1 MSTSVDATLTRDAI
15 ELNKKNRSIVK
26 LVLEWNID
34 ELGEALQ
41 EYVDLKKKIKKTL
54 IDYPVAKIHDK
65 LAQDVLTRVIQDD
78 PFQADNV
85 LKMFESKSDEPL
97 EFEKLDYSEI
107 EELQDLFYSWYSH
120 YEYLEGLY
128 EIGSLIIGYSI
139 PEALSSY
146 VSEARSCFAFQQYNA
161 VYGLCRTILEAAI
174 RHRCERKG
182 LLRPSGSQVL
192 DFESYQPSELINK
205 ATKGQLRERVKNI
218 YSNTSTLLH
227 GRKTV
232 SSGEA
237 KKMFR
242 DTLKAVQDLYEN

>member
-1 MSTSVDATLTRDAI
+1 MSTSLTQDAI
-15 ELNKKNRSIVK
+15 KLNNLNRMVVK
-26 LVLEWNID
+26 LILEWNVD
-34 ELGEALQ
+34 ELSKALK
-41 EYVDLKKKIKKTL
+41 EYLDLKRKIKKSL

-65 LAQDVLTRVIQDD
+65 LAQDVLRKITQDE
-78 PFQADNV
+78 PFQADNI
-85 LKMFESKSDEPL
+85 LIALESKSDEPV
-97 EFEKLDYSEI
+97 EFEKLDYDEI
-107 EELQDLFYSWYSH
+107 DELQDILYSWLSH
-120 YEYLEGLY
+120 HEYLEGLY
-128 EIGSLIIGYSI
+128 DIGSLIIGFTI
-139 PEALSSY
+139 PKVLESY
-146 VSEARSCFAFQQYNA
+146 VSEARKCYAFQQYNA
-161 VYGLCRTILEAAI
+161 VYGLCRTILETAI

-182 LLRPSGSQVL
+182 LIRASGTKAI
-192 DFESYQPSELINK
+192 DFESYRPSDLINK